1 METNDLIRRAEDLA
15 ARCERTSSVT
25 ATAFLTP
32 AERMELQNTP
42 SLRGTAVVY
51 SGGGT
56 ECERTCAFFLPFYLT
71 AEELDPSEYI
81 SAVHFRSFFGE
92 PGHRDYLGALL
103 ALGVRRE
110 WVGDIRIRGA
120 EAWVFCLP
128 SVVKTLAELDRAG
141 RYTVRGEKIAL
152 ADVPEEEVK
161 TETVSFT
168 VQSLRLDAVTAGLFH
183 VSRTTAAEL
192 IRLGSVSLNYVPCLH
207 TDAAIRDLS
216 RTALENTLSILHAL
230 EQAHQEQFSTALT
243 LRRLGEALYRPRLP
257 DRGRSLRYDLSLPAS
272 ACLED
277 DLLRLDR
284 IRMRGGMIH
293 GA

>member
-42 SLRGTAVVY
+42 SLRGTVVVY

-141 RYTVRGEKIAL
+141 RYTVRGEEIAL

-168 VQSLRLDAVTAGLFH
+168 VQSLRHDRRRAHPSRQRVAQLCAVPAHGRRHPRRRRYFRARQGQGNGHRHRRPLAQGPYLRHRRTAGLK
-183 VSRTTAAEL
+183 
-192 IRLGSVSLNYVPCLH
+192 I
-207 TDAAIRDLS
+207 
-216 RTALENTLSILHAL
+216 
-230 EQAHQEQFSTALT
+230 
-243 LRRLGEALYRPRLP
+243 
-257 DRGRSLRYDLSLPAS
+257 
-272 ACLED
+272 
-277 DLLRLDR
+277 
-284 IRMRGGMIH
+284 
-293 GA
+293 

>member
-42 SLRGTAVVY
+42 SLRSAAVVY

-141 RYTVRGEKIAL
+141 RYTVRGEEIAL

-168 VQSLRLDAVTAGLFH
+168 VQSLRLDAVTAGL
-183 VSRTTAAEL
+183 STSPARPPQSS
-192 IRLGSVSLNYVPCLH
+192 SVSAACRSTMCPVSGWTPSSATATCFPC
-207 TDAAIRDLS
+207 AARARERS
-216 RTALENTLSILHAL
+216 PTPAAARAKTVSSSPPNGGSENIKE
-230 EQAHQEQFSTALT
+230 EQ
-243 LRRLGEALYRPRLP
+243 P
-257 DRGRSLRYDLSLPAS
+257 
-272 ACLED
+272 
-277 DLLRLDR
+277 
-284 IRMRGGMIH
+284 
-293 GA
+293 

>member
-141 RYTVRGEKIAL
+141 RYTVRGEEIAL

-192 IRLGSVSLNYVPCLH
+192 IRPYYYPRHYVGT
-207 TDAAIRDLS
+207 TDAAIRDGDVIS
-216 RTALENTLSILHAL
+216 VRGKGKGTVTD
-230 EQAHQEQFSTALT
+230 T
-243 LRRLGEALYRPRLP
+243 G
-257 DRGRSLRYDLSLPAS
+257 GRSRK
-272 ACLED
+272 
-277 DLLRLDR
+277 DR
-284 IRMRGGMIH
+284 IFVTAERRV
-293 GA
+293 

>member
-25 ATAFLTP
+25 VTAFLTP
-32 AERMELQNTP
+32 AERMELQNAP
-42 SLRGTAVVY
+42 SLRSAAVVY

-71 AEELDPSEYI
+71 TEELDPSEYI

-92 PGHRDYLGALL
+92 PCHRDYLGALL

-141 RYTVRGEKIAL
+141 RYTVRGEEIAL

-192 IRLGSVSLNYVPCLH
+192 IRLGSVSPPSATATLFPC
-207 TDAAIRDLS
+207 AARVRERS
-216 RTALENTLSILHAL
+216 PTPAAARAKTVSSSPPNGGSENIKE
-230 EQAHQEQFSTALT
+230 EQ
-243 LRRLGEALYRPRLP
+243 P
-257 DRGRSLRYDLSLPAS
+257 
-272 ACLED
+272 
-277 DLLRLDR
+277 
-284 IRMRGGMIH
+284 
-293 GA
+293 

>member
-32 AERMELQNTP
+32 AERMELQNAP
-42 SLRGTAVVY
+42 SLRSAAVVY

-141 RYTVRGEKIAL
+141 RYTVR
-152 ADVPEEEVK
+152 
-161 TETVSFT
+161 
-168 VQSLRLDAVTAGLFH
+168 
-183 VSRTTAAEL
+183 
-192 IRLGSVSLNYVPCLH
+192 SVSLNYVPCLY
-207 TDAAIRDLS
+207 TDAAIRDGDVIS
-216 RTALENTLSILHAL
+216 VRGKGKGTVTD
-230 EQAHQEQFSTALT
+230 T
-243 LRRLGEALYRPRLP
+243 G
-257 DRGRSLRYDLSLPAS
+257 GRSRK
-272 ACLED
+272 
-277 DLLRLDR
+277 DR
-284 IRMRGGMIH
+284 IFVTAERRV
-293 GA
+293 

>member
-128 SVVKTLAELDRAG
+128 S
-141 RYTVRGEKIAL
+141 
-152 ADVPEEEVK
+152 
-161 TETVSFT
+161 
-168 VQSLRLDAVTAGLFH
+168 
-183 VSRTTAAEL
+183 
-192 IRLGSVSLNYVPCLH
+192 
-207 TDAAIRDLS
+207 
-216 RTALENTLSILHAL
+216 
-230 EQAHQEQFSTALT
+230 STAPGAIPSAA
-243 LRRLGEALYRPRLP
+243 R
-257 DRGRSLRYDLSLPAS
+257 RSLSQTSR
-272 ACLED
+272 
-277 DLLRLDR
+277 RKR
-284 IRMRGGMIH
+284 
-293 GA
+293 

>member
-42 SLRGTAVVY
+42 SLRSAAVVY

-141 RYTVRGEKIAL
+141 RYTVRGEEIAL

-168 VQSLRLDAVTAGLFH
+168 V
-183 VSRTTAAEL
+183 
-192 IRLGSVSLNYVPCLH
+192 
-207 TDAAIRDLS
+207 
-216 RTALENTLSILHAL
+216 
-230 EQAHQEQFSTALT
+230 
-243 LRRLGEALYRPRLP
+243 
-257 DRGRSLRYDLSLPAS
+257 
-272 ACLED
+272 
-277 DLLRLDR
+277 
-284 IRMRGGMIH
+284 
-293 GA
+293 

>member
-1 METNDLIRRAEDLA
+1 M
-15 ARCERTSSVT
+15 T

-42 SLRGTAVVY
+42 SLRGTAIVY

-103 ALGVRRE
+103 ALGVRCE
-110 WVGDIRIRGA
+110 WVGGYPHPGRGGLGVLPAERRKNARGA
-120 EAWVFCLP
+120 RPRRALYRP
-128 SVVKTLAELDRAG
+128 RRGDRSRG
-141 RYTVRGEKIAL
+141 RPGGRGEDRDRELHGAEPP
-152 ADVPEEEVK
+152 ARRRDRRG
-161 TETVSFT
+161 F
-168 VQSLRLDAVTAGLFH
+168 FH

-207 TDAAIRDLS
+207 TDAAIRDGDVISVRGKGKGTVTDTGGRSRKDPYLRHR
-216 RTALENTLSILHAL
+216 RTAGLKI
-230 EQAHQEQFSTALT
+230 
-243 LRRLGEALYRPRLP
+243 
-257 DRGRSLRYDLSLPAS
+257 
-272 ACLED
+272 
-277 DLLRLDR
+277 
-284 IRMRGGMIH
+284 
-293 GA
+293 

>member
-42 SLRGTAVVY
+42 SLRGTAIVY

-103 ALGVRRE
+103 ALGVRCE

-128 SVVKTLAELDRAG
+128 SVAPALLELEQVGRTGVKAAAVELAA
-141 RYTVRGEKIAL
+141 VP
-152 ADVPEEEVK
+152 VPERKVRPV
-161 TETVSFT
+161 TFT
-168 VQSLRLDAVTAGLFH
+168 VQSARLDAV
-183 VSRTTAAEL
+183 VSGMFR
-192 IRLGSVSLNYVPCLH
+192 
-207 TDAAIRDLS
+207 LS
-216 RTALENTLSILHAL
+216 RTSAAAQIRAGAVHLNYAEC
-230 EQAHQEQFSTALT
+230 
-243 LRRLGEALYRPRLP
+243 LRP
-257 DRGRSLRYDLSLPAS
+257 DAPVAPGDVLSLRGAGKG
-272 ACLED
+272 AVTVV
-277 DLLRLDR
+277 
-284 IRMRGGMIH
+284 GGQSRK
-293 GA
+293 GRQFVTAELWQ

>member
-56 ECERTCAFFLPFYLT
+56 ECERTCAFFLPFYLI

-141 RYTVRGEKIAL
+141 RYTVRGEEIAL

-161 TETVSFT
+161 TET
-168 VQSLRLDAVTAGLFH
+168 G
-183 VSRTTAAEL
+183 AEPPA
-192 IRLGSVSLNYVPCLH
+192 RRRDRGAFPCLPH
-207 TDAAIRDLS
+207 DRRRAHPS
-216 RTALENTLSILHAL
+216 RQRVAQLCAVP
-230 EQAHQEQFSTALT
+230 AHGRCHP
-243 LRRLGEALYRPRLP
+243 RRR
-257 DRGRSLRYDLSLPAS
+257 RYFRA
-272 ACLED
+272 
-277 DLLRLDR
+277 RQ
-284 IRMRGGMIH
+284 G
-293 GA
+293 

>member
-42 SLRGTAVVY
+42 SLRGMTVVY

-128 SVVKTLAELDRAG
+128 SVE
-141 RYTVRGEKIAL
+141 EIAL

-207 TDAAIRDLS
+207 TDAAIRDGDVIS
-216 RTALENTLSILHAL
+216 VCGKGKGTVTD
-230 EQAHQEQFSTALT
+230 T
-243 LRRLGEALYRPRLP
+243 G
-257 DRGRSLRYDLSLPAS
+257 GRSRK
-272 ACLED
+272 
-277 DLLRLDR
+277 DR
-284 IRMRGGMIH
+284 IFVTAERRV
-293 GA
+293 

>member
-42 SLRGTAVVY
+42 SLRGTAVAY

-81 SAVHFRSFFGE
+81 GAVHFRSFFGE

-128 SVVKTLAELDRAG
+128 SVVKTLAELDRARALYRPRRGDRSRG
-141 RYTVRGEKIAL
+141 RTGGRGKDRDRELHGAEPPARRRDRGAFPCL
-152 ADVPEEEVK
+152 
-161 TETVSFT
+161 
-168 VQSLRLDAVTAGLFH
+168 
-183 VSRTTAAEL
+183 RTTAAEL

-207 TDAAIRDLS
+207 TDAAIRDGDVIS
-216 RTALENTLSILHAL
+216 VRGKGKGTVTD
-230 EQAHQEQFSTALT
+230 T
-243 LRRLGEALYRPRLP
+243 G
-257 DRGRSLRYDLSLPAS
+257 GRSRK
-272 ACLED
+272 
-277 DLLRLDR
+277 DR
-284 IRMRGGMIH
+284 IFVTAERRV
-293 GA
+293 